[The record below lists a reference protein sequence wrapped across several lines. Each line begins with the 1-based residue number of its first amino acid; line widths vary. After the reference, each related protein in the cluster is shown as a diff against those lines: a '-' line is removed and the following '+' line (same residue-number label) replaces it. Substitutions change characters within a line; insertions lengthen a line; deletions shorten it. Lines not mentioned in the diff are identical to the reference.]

1 MMDTFERFKNNQ
13 FLSPISIKTLQK
25 IGNHC
30 GLNDRSEILEVDC
43 GKGGASLV
51 LAHIFHSQ
59 IIGTENRSIFLPDAE
74 RHALFENLTHQV
86 NFIESGIENLPFD
99 ENFFDLILYLS
110 PPFPCETH
118 KYLVK
123 IAPFAI
129 VGGWIAISQTVL
141 KDKTTFNEN
150 ENFRTWVE
158 SLNKNNKLKTIEESI
173 KLYQDLGFSVK
184 KTFIED
190 KKSWENFYSS
200 QAITLLDK
208 KSQRN
213 FTVQEK
219 KQVDEWKKE
228 LEMYHSGG
236 GKESLEYVTFLIQ
249 KS

>member
-1 MMDTFERFKNNQ
+1 M
-13 FLSPISIKTLQK
+13 
-25 IGNHC
+25 
-30 GLNDRSEILEVDC
+30 
-43 GKGGASLV
+43 
-51 LAHIFHSQ
+51 
-59 IIGTENRSIFLPDAE
+59 
-74 RHALFENLTHQV
+74 
-86 NFIESGIENLPFD
+86 
-99 ENFFDLILYLS
+99 
-110 PPFPCETH
+110 
-118 KYLVK
+118 
-123 IAPFAI
+123 
-129 VGGWIAISQTVL
+129 
-141 KDKTTFNEN
+141 
-150 ENFRTWVE
+150 
-158 SLNKNNKLKTIEESI
+158 
-173 KLYQDLGFSVK
+173 K

>member
-1 MMDTFERFKNNQ
+1 MIDTFERFKNNQ
-13 FLSPISIKTLQK
+13 FLSPISTKTLQK
-25 IGNHC
+25 IGNYC

-59 IIGTENRSIFLPDAE
+59 ITGTENRSVFLQDAN
-74 RHALFENLTHQV
+74 RHTLFEDLTHKV
-86 NFIESGIENLPFD
+86 NFIESDIKNLPFD

-123 IAPFAI
+123 IAPFAV
-129 VGGWIAISQTVL
+129 VGGWISISQTVL
-141 KDKTTFNEN
+141 KDKTIFNKDKD
-150 ENFRTWVE
+150 FRTWIE
-158 SLNKNNKLKTIEESI
+158 SLNKNNKLKTLEESI
-173 KLYQDLGFSVK
+173 KLSQELGFSVK

-208 KSQRN
+208 KSERT
-213 FTVQEK
+213 FSIQEK
-219 KQVDEWKKE
+219 KHFDEWKKE

-236 GKESLEYVTFLIQ
+236 GKESLEYVTFLMQ
-249 KS
+249 K